1 MQESSHFC
9 PGHPWPDKE
18 ERGLGRRVW
27 GVAVGQEGQRY
38 QPSLLPGQ
46 GCCSLGLPD
55 IERVRLMQRKGKQDE
70 GLVPPSVGAAS
81 SHLRPP
87 EALALVEGS
96 HLGRFR
102 LSFISWQKVAWSLT

>member
-1 MQESSHFC
+1 MGSGRGARGTTLSAQPPPR
-9 PGHPWPDKE
+9 PGM
-18 ERGLGRRVW
+18 
-27 GVAVGQEGQRY
+27 
-38 QPSLLPGQ
+38 LLPGP
-46 GCCSLGLPD
+46 PD

-70 GLVPPSVGAAS
+70 GLVAPSVGATS